1 MTHKV
6 ASTPCSPCK
15 SNTKVPKTTPTVA
28 LSSGCIHKGQNRTWF
43 SENNRNNTHCCS
55 DKGVALARGGGDG
68 GGGDINL
75 LDPLL
80 WGRQWDA

>member
-1 MTHKV
+1 MSRQK
-6 ASTPCSPCK
+6 ASRSGYGANID
-15 SNTKVPKTTPTVA
+15 STVA
-28 LSSGCIHKGQNRTWF
+28 LTRGCIHKGQNRTWF

-68 GGGDINL
+68 GEGDINL